1 MKAKPHRTIG
11 LARGFVET
19 LQAGN
24 GKKNRRLKKTEKKK
38 AKSFSRKMRER
49 SLVLQIFCQESEL
62 ISGCTK
68 FQFNPQKLPT
78 IIFKSEIL
86 ALFQHCTHNYI

>member
-24 GKKNRRLKKTEKKK
+24 RKKSRRPKNTEKKSK
-38 AKSFSRKMRER
+38 IIQRESEQRLKER

-62 ISGCTK
+62 I
-68 FQFNPQKLPT
+68 
-78 IIFKSEIL
+78 
-86 ALFQHCTHNYI
+86 